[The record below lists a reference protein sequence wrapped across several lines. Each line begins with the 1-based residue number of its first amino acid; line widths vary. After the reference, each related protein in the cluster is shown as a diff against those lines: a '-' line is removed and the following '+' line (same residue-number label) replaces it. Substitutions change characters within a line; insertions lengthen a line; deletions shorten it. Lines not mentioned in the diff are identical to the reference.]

1 MPHEAHDR
9 IGEISPRQVNGA
21 IEHHIQCVAQ
31 IHGQS
36 HSKRYSN
43 FSLETAILRLYE
55 TQRIAVFVS
64 R

>member
-9 IGEISPRQVNGA
+9 IREISPRQVSGA
-21 IEHHIQCVAQ
+21 IEHLAQ

-36 HSKRYSN
+36 RSKRYSN

-55 TQRIAVFVS
+55 TQRIAVFAS